1 MMVFMIIFFIIS
13 VILESLVSNLIINF
27 IPFFIPCFIVVFASL
42 KINRDYFYETL
53 IVAGIIYDLMYTN
66 QVILNALL
74 FCFYG
79 FLVRFILKASK
90 NFMLCFLSY
99 TVICLINVFVNFIIP
114 VIQNNVT
121 INNIVHK
128 ISFSIP
134 INISYFVI
142 TYLLFIGINCL
153 ISNRK
158 NKMRIPIN

>member
-13 VILESLVSNLIINF
+13 VILESLVSNLIVNF

-42 KINRDYFYETL
+42 KINRDYFYKAL

-79 FLVRFILKASK
+79 FLVRLILKTSQ

-99 TVICLINVFVNFIIP
+99 TVICLINVFINSIIP

-128 ISFSIP
+128 ISFSIS
-134 INISYFVI
+134 INISYFVV

-158 NKMRIPIN
+158 SKMRIPIN

>member
-1 MMVFMIIFFIIS
+1 MIFFIIIFFIIS
-13 VILESLVSNLIINF
+13 VILESLVSNLIVNF
-27 IPFFIPCFIVVFASL
+27 IPFFIPCFIVIFTSL
-42 KINRDYFYETL
+42 KINKDSFYKTL
-53 IVAGIIYDLMYTN
+53 IIAGIIYDLMYTN

-79 FLVRFILKASK
+79 FIVSLILRASK
-90 NFMLCFLSY
+90 NFALCFLSY
-99 TVICLINVFVNFIIP
+99 IVICLINVFVNSIIP
-114 VIQNNVT
+114 VMQNNVT
-121 INNIVHK
+121 INSIVHK

-142 TYLLFIGINCL
+142 AYLLFIGINCL

>member
-13 VILESLVSNLIINF
+13 VILESLVSNLIVNF

-42 KINRDYFYETL
+42 KINRDYFYKTL

>member
-1 MMVFMIIFFIIS
+1 MMVFIIIFFIIS

-42 KINRDYFYETL
+42 KINRDYFYKTL
-53 IVAGIIYDLMYTN
+53 ITAGIIYDLMYTN

-79 FLVRFILKASK
+79 FLVRLILKTSQ

-99 TVICLINVFVNFIIP
+99 TVICLINVFINSIIP

-134 INISYFVI
+134 INIPYFVVA
-142 TYLLFIGINCL
+142 YLLFIGINCL

-158 NKMRIPIN
+158 SKMRIPIN

>member
-1 MMVFMIIFFIIS
+1 MIVFIIILFIIS
-13 VILESLVSNLIINF
+13 VILESLVSNLIVNF

-42 KINRDYFYETL
+42 KINKDHFYKML
-53 IVAGIIYDLMYTN
+53 IIAGIIYDLMYTN

-79 FLVRFILKASK
+79 FLVSLILKTSK
-90 NFMLCFLSY
+90 NFILCFLSY

-121 INNIVHK
+121 INSIVHK
-128 ISFSIP
+128 IFFSIP

-142 TYLLFIGINCL
+142 AYLLFIDINCL

>member
-1 MMVFMIIFFIIS
+1 MMVFIIIFFIIS
-13 VILESLVSNLIINF
+13 VILESLVSNLIVNF
-27 IPFFIPCFIVVFASL
+27 IPFFIPCFIVIFTSL
-42 KINRDYFYETL
+42 KINNDSFYRTL
-53 IVAGIIYDLMYTN
+53 IIAGIIYDLIYTN
-66 QVILNALL
+66 QVILNSLL

-79 FLVRFILKASK
+79 FLVSLILKTSK

-99 TVICLINVFVNFIIP
+99 TVICLINVFVNSIIP

-134 INISYFVI
+134 INIVYFAI

-153 ISNRK
+153 ISNIK

>member
-1 MMVFMIIFFIIS
+1 MIVFIIIFFIIS
-13 VILESLVSNLIINF
+13 VILESLISNLIVNF
-27 IPFFIPCFIVVFASL
+27 IPFFILCFIVIFTSL
-42 KINRDYFYETL
+42 KINKESFYKTL
-53 IVAGIIYDLMYTN
+53 IIAGIIYDLMYTN

-79 FLVRFILKASK
+79 FIVSLILRASK
-90 NFMLCFLSY
+90 NFILCFLSY

-114 VIQNNVT
+114 VVQNNVT
-121 INNIVHK
+121 INSIVHK
-128 ISFSIP
+128 IFFSIP

-142 TYLLFIGINCL
+142 AYLLFIGINCL

>member
-13 VILESLVSNLIINF
+13 VILESLVSNLIVNF

-42 KINRDYFYETL
+42 KINRDSFYKTL
-53 IVAGIIYDLMYTN
+53 ITAGIIYDLMYTN

-79 FLVRFILKASK
+79 FLVRLILKTSQ

-99 TVICLINVFVNFIIP
+99 TVICLINVFINSIIP

-134 INISYFVI
+134 INIPYFVVA
-142 TYLLFIGINCL
+142 YLLFIGINCL

-158 NKMRIPIN
+158 SKMRIPIN

>member
-13 VILESLVSNLIINF
+13 VILESLVSNLIVNF

-42 KINRDYFYETL
+42 KINRDYFYKTL

-66 QVILNALL
+66 QVVLNALL

-79 FLVRFILKASK
+79 FLVSFILKSSK

-128 ISFSIP
+128 IFFSIP
-134 INISYFVI
+134 INISYFVVA
-142 TYLLFIGINCL
+142 YLLFIDINCL

>member
-13 VILESLVSNLIINF
+13 VILESLVSNLIVNF
-27 IPFFIPCFIVVFASL
+27 IPFFIPCF
-42 KINRDYFYETL
+42 
-53 IVAGIIYDLMYTN
+53 MYTN
-66 QVILNALL
+66 QVVLNALL

-79 FLVRFILKASK
+79 FLVSLILKTSK

-99 TVICLINVFVNFIIP
+99 TVICLINVFVNSIIP

-142 TYLLFIGINCL
+142 AYLLFIGINCL

-158 NKMRIPIN
+158 NKMRIPID

>member
-1 MMVFMIIFFIIS
+1 MMFFMIIFFIIS

-42 KINRDYFYETL
+42 KINRDYFYKTL

-66 QVILNALL
+66 QVVLNALL

-79 FLVRFILKASK
+79 FLVSFILKSSK

-128 ISFSIP
+128 IFFSIP
-134 INISYFVI
+134 INISYFVVA
-142 TYLLFIGINCL
+142 YLLFIGINCL

>member
-13 VILESLVSNLIINF
+13 VILESLVSNLIVNF

-42 KINRDYFYETL
+42 KINRDYFYKAL

-79 FLVRFILKASK
+79 FLVRLILKTSQ

-99 TVICLINVFVNFIIP
+99 TVICLINVFINFIIP

-158 NKMRIPIN
+158 SKMRIPIN

>member
-1 MMVFMIIFFIIS
+1 MIVFIIMFFIIS
-13 VILESLVSNLIINF
+13 IILESLVSNLIVNF
-27 IPFFIPCFIVVFASL
+27 IPFFIPCFIVIFTSL
-42 KINRDYFYETL
+42 KINGDSFYKTL
-53 IVAGIIYDLMYTN
+53 IIAGIIYDLMYTN
-66 QVILNALL
+66 QVVLNALL

-79 FLVRFILKASK
+79 FLVSLILKTSK
-90 NFMLCFLSY
+90 NFILCFLSY

-134 INISYFVI
+134 INISYFVVA
-142 TYLLFIGINCL
+142 YLLFIGINCL

>member
-13 VILESLVSNLIINF
+13 VILESLVSNLIVNF

-42 KINRDYFYETL
+42 KINRDYFYKTL

-79 FLVRFILKASK
+79 FLVSFILKASK

-114 VIQNNVT
+114 VT

-134 INISYFVI
+134 INISYFVVA
-142 TYLLFIGINCL
+142 YLLFIGINCL

>member
-13 VILESLVSNLIINF
+13 VILESLVSNLIVNF

-42 KINRDYFYETL
+42 KINRDYFYKIL

-66 QVILNALL
+66 QVVLNALL

-79 FLVRFILKASK
+79 FLVSFILKSSK

-128 ISFSIP
+128 IFFSIP
-134 INISYFVI
+134 INISYFVVA
-142 TYLLFIGINCL
+142 YLLFIGINCL

>member
-1 MMVFMIIFFIIS
+1 MFIIS
-13 VILESLVSNLIINF
+13 IILESLVSNLIVNF

-42 KINRDYFYETL
+42 KINKDHFYKTL
-53 IVAGIIYDLMYTN
+53 ITAGIIYDLMYTN

-79 FLVRFILKASK
+79 FIVSLILRASK

-99 TVICLINVFVNFIIP
+99 TVICLINVFVNSIIS
-114 VIQNNVT
+114 VMQNNVT
-121 INNIVHK
+121 INSIVHK

-134 INISYFVI
+134 INISYFVVA
-142 TYLLFIGINCL
+142 YLLFIGINCL

-158 NKMRIPIN
+158 SKMRIPIN

>member
-1 MMVFMIIFFIIS
+1 MMFFMIIFFIIS

-42 KINRDYFYETL
+42 KINRDYFYKTL

-121 INNIVHK
+121 INNLVHK

>member
-13 VILESLVSNLIINF
+13 VILESLVSNLIVNF

-42 KINRDYFYETL
+42 KINRDYFYKTL

-79 FLVRFILKASK
+79 FLVGFILKASK

-134 INISYFVI
+134 INISYFVVA
-142 TYLLFIGINCL
+142 YLLFIGINCL

>member
-13 VILESLVSNLIINF
+13 VILESLVSNLIVNF

-42 KINRDYFYETL
+42 KINRDYFYKTL
-53 IVAGIIYDLMYTN
+53 IVVGIIYDLMYTN

-79 FLVRFILKASK
+79 FLVSLILKASK
-90 NFMLCFLSY
+90 NFILCFLSY

-134 INISYFVI
+134 INISYFVVA
-142 TYLLFIGINCL
+142 YLLFIGINCL